1 MNTTTRATPDHMT
14 GAELQTLREAAGLS
28 RDVLAGLANVQ
39 ARTVK
44 HWETRTGAAVPA
56 DVAAI
61 VHQAAA
67 WVLQA
72 SREGLRAAML
82 QAHGGPMAAGVA
94 GALAG
99 IFPARDD
106 APEVVL
112 IRYRETD
119 HMHAQDR
126 AHGLRADV
134 HGAMVARLVLD
145 LQSNGLRP
153 RVVWFDPE
161 SFSAWSNSA
170 ERAHVVGEN
179 SGDTPRSRAAWA
191 AHAIAAQAI
200 PHPADQPP
208 AGHTP
213 GA

>member
-1 MNTTTRATPDHMT
+1 MTTPDHMT

-28 RDVLAGLANVQ
+28 REALAELAQVQ
-39 ARTVK
+39 ARTAK

-61 VHQAAA
+61 VTRLAGWVLHAARQGLQAALENA
-67 WVLQA
+67 P
-72 SREGLRAAML
+72 RG
-82 QAHGGPMAAGVA
+82 
-94 GALAG
+94 
-99 IFPARDD
+99 
-106 APEVVL
+106 PEVVL

-145 LQSNGLRP
+145 LAAHGLRA
-153 RVVWFDPE
+153 RVVWFDAE
-161 SFSAWSNSA
+161 AYSAWA
-170 ERAHVVGEN
+170 VDMGIHLTP
-179 SGDTPRSRAAWA
+179 DTPADRAAWA
-191 AHAIAAQAI
+191 AQAIDAQAI

>member
-1 MNTTTRATPDHMT
+1 MNTNTRATPDHMT

-56 DVAAI
+56 DVAAM
-61 VHQAAA
+61 VRQVAAE
-67 WVLQA
+67 VLQA
-72 SREGLRAAML
+72 SREALRAALL
-82 QAHGGPMAAGVA
+82 QVHGGPMAAGVA

-119 HMHAQDR
+119 HMHADDR

-134 HGAMVARLVLD
+134 QGAIVARLVLD
-145 LQSNGLRP
+145 LQAHGMRP

-161 SFSAWSNSA
+161 AYGRWLA
-170 ERAHVVGEN
+170 QEVDKPDGAAA
-179 SGDTPRSRAAWA
+179 RAAWA
-191 AHAIAAQAI
+191 AQAIDAQAI

>member
-1 MNTTTRATPDHMT
+1 MTTPTQATPDHMT

-28 RDVLAGLANVQ
+28 RDVLAELAQVQ

-44 HWETRTGAAVPA
+44 HWETRAGAAVPA

-61 VHQAAA
+61 VRQAAA

-72 SREGLRAAML
+72 SREGLRAALL

-94 GALAG
+94 GAMAG
-99 IFPARDD
+99 IFPPPDD

-119 HMHAQDR
+119 HMHTQDR
-126 AHGLRADV
+126 AQGLRADV

-145 LQSNGLRP
+145 LQAHGMRP

-161 SFSAWSNSA
+161 SF
-170 ERAHVVGEN
+170 AHWVQVVQGLPP
-179 SGDTPRSRAAWA
+179 GHDTPAARAAWA
-191 AHAIAAQAI
+191 GHAIDAQAI

>member
-1 MNTTTRATPDHMT
+1 MNTTTRTTPDHMT

-39 ARTVK
+39 ARTIK

-56 DVAAI
+56 DVAAM
-61 VHQAAA
+61 VRQVAA

-119 HMHAQDR
+119 HMHTQDR
-126 AHGLRADV
+126 AQGLRADV

-145 LQSNGLRP
+145 LQAHGMRP

-161 SFSAWSNSA
+161 SF
-170 ERAHVVGEN
+170 AHWVQVVQGLPP
-179 SGDTPRSRAAWA
+179 GHDTPAARAAWA
-191 AHAIAAQAI
+191 AQAIAAQAI

>member
-56 DVAAI
+56 DVADI
-61 VHQAAA
+61 VRQAAA
-67 WVLQA
+67 WVAQA
-72 SREGLRAAML
+72 SREGLRAALL

-94 GALAG
+94 GAMAG
-99 IFPARDD
+99 IFPPPDD

-112 IRYRETD
+112 VRYRDTA

-126 AHGLRADV
+126 AQGLRSDV

-145 LQSNGLRP
+145 LQAHGMRP
-153 RVVWFDPE
+153 RVVWFDPDAYSRWLTQE
-161 SFSAWSNSA
+161 VDKPDGAGA
-170 ERAHVVGEN
+170 
-179 SGDTPRSRAAWA
+179 RAAWA
-191 AHAIAAQAI
+191 AQAIEAQAW
-200 PHPADQPP
+200 PHAADQPP
-208 AGHTP
+208 ARHTP

>member
-1 MNTTTRATPDHMT
+1 MNTNTRTTPDHMT

-28 RDVLAGLANVQ
+28 REALAELAQVQ
-39 ARTVK
+39 PRTVK

-56 DVAAI
+56 DVAAM
-61 VHQAAA
+61 VRQVAAE
-67 WVLQA
+67 VLQA

-82 QAHGGPMAAGVA
+82 QTHGGPMAAGVA

-119 HMHAQDR
+119 HMHADDR

-134 HGAMVARLVLD
+134 QGAIVARLVLD
-145 LQSNGLRP
+145 LQDHGLRP

-161 SFSAWSNSA
+161 SF
-170 ERAHVVGEN
+170 AHWVQVVQGLPP
-179 SGDTPRSRAAWA
+179 GHDTPDARAAWA
-191 AHAIAAQAI
+191 GHAIAAQAI

>member
-1 MNTTTRATPDHMT
+1 MTTPDHIT
-14 GAELQTLREAAGLS
+14 GAELQTLREAAGLT
-28 RDVLAGLANVQ
+28 REVLAGLANVQ

-61 VHQAAA
+61 VQAAA
-67 WVLQA
+67 SWVMQTA
-72 SREGLRAAML
+72 REGLRAAML
-82 QAHGGPMAAGVA
+82 QAHGGPMAASMAEAMASAFG
-94 GALAG
+94 
-99 IFPARDD
+99 PKDD
-106 APEVVL
+106 GPEVVL

-119 HMHAQDR
+119 HLRTQDQ

-145 LQSNGLRP
+145 LQANGLRP

-161 SFSAWSNSA
+161 DFSSWSKSA
-170 ERAHVVGEN
+170 ERSHVVGEN
-179 SGDTPRSRAAWA
+179 SGDTHQARAAWA
-191 AHAIAAQAI
+191 AQAIERQAI
-200 PHPADQPP
+200 PHPGDQPP
-208 AGHTP
+208 PGHTP

>member
-1 MNTTTRATPDHMT
+1 MTRTNTRPTPDHMT

-28 RDVLAGLANVQ
+28 REALAELAQVQ
-39 ARTVK
+39 PRTVK
-44 HWETRTGAAVPA
+44 HWETRAGAAVPA

-61 VHQAAA
+61 VQAAAA

-99 IFPARDD
+99 IFQVRDD

-112 IRYRETD
+112 VRYRDTD
-119 HMHAQDR
+119 HLHAQDR
-126 AHGLRADV
+126 AQGLRADV
-134 HGAMVARLVLD
+134 QGAMVARLVLD
-145 LQSNGLRP
+145 LQAHGMRP

-161 SFSAWSNSA
+161 AF
-170 ERAHVVGEN
+170 AHWVADVQGLPA
-179 SGDTPRSRAAWA
+179 GHDTPAARAAWA
-191 AHAIAAQAI
+191 AQAIEAQAR
-200 PHPADQPP
+200 PHAADQPP

>member
-1 MNTTTRATPDHMT
+1 MT

-28 RDVLAGLANVQ
+28 REVLAGLADVQ

-44 HWETRTGAAVPA
+44 HWETRGGAAVPA

-61 VHQAAA
+61 VTRLAG
-67 WVLQA
+67 WVLHTA
-72 SREGLRAAML
+72 REGLRQVQ
-82 QAHGGPMAAGVA
+82 QAPHK
-94 GALAG
+94 
-99 IFPARDD
+99 PA
-106 APEVVL
+106 EVVL
-112 IRYRETD
+112 VRYRETD
-119 HMHAQDR
+119 HMHPQDV
-126 AHGLRADV
+126 AGGARADV

-145 LQSNGLRP
+145 LATEGHRA

-161 SFSAWSNSA
+161 DFARW
-170 ERAHVVGEN
+170 VVDVQGLPPGHDN
-179 SGDTPRSRAAWA
+179 PAARAAWA
-191 AHAIAAQAI
+191 AQAIEAQAR

>member
-1 MNTTTRATPDHMT
+1 MTTHDHMT

-61 VHQAAA
+61 VRQAAD
-67 WVLQA
+67 WV
-72 SREGLRAAML
+72 RKAAADAFFMEL
-82 QAHGGPMAAGVA
+82 GRPE
-94 GALAG
+94 
-99 IFPARDD
+99 
-106 APEVVL
+106 APEDVVL

-119 HMHAQDR
+119 HLHAQDR
-126 AHGLRADV
+126 AQGLRADV

-145 LQSNGLRP
+145 LQHNGLRP

-161 SFSAWSNSA
+161 SF
-170 ERAHVVGEN
+170 AHWVQVVQGLPP
-179 SGDTPRSRAAWA
+179 GHDTPAARAAWA
-191 AHAIAAQAI
+191 AQAIAAQAI